1 MNENGDDVFYFNN
14 VLSGLLQF
22 SIYSV
27 ASFQSFSQV
36 DSPLT
41 KVCMKSTVETLVL
54 CKLANGD
61 SWTSLW
67 FEYLWVFVS
76 DFWEDFSF
84 FCEAFFRTIC
94 KSWCSVALVWH
105 CKNNHTL
112 FIHPRFFKMRS
123 WTSSELLY
131 IKLKNN
137 SNLEHISCFR
147 KVVIHLL
154 TTLIHRFLGV
164 NK

>member
-36 DSPLT
+36 DSQLT
-41 KVCMKSTVETLVL
+41 KVFMKSTVETLVL

-84 FCEAFFRTIC
+84 FVKHFSGLSA
-94 KSWCSVALVWH
+94 KADAVWH
-105 CKNNHTL
+105 
-112 FIHPRFFKMRS
+112 
-123 WTSSELLY
+123 
-131 IKLKNN
+131 
-137 SNLEHISCFR
+137 
-147 KVVIHLL
+147 
-154 TTLIHRFLGV
+154 
-164 NK
+164 